1 MYISQP
7 FPPLFVCPPELAR
20 AQSCASKYVDS
31 TFFTTLPRR
40 ELRGFYIKRV
50 QDEMARQES
59 VDEEE
64 LEKVR
69 RLHGKGRRHPKY
81 GSLRYGVEHM

>member
-1 MYISQP
+1 
-7 FPPLFVCPPELAR
+7 
-20 AQSCASKYVDS
+20 VDS

-40 ELRGFYIKRV
+40 ELRGFYIKRI
-50 QDEMARQES
+50 QDEMAKQEG

-69 RLHGKGRRHPKY
+69 KMQGKGRGVYDHTEY
-81 GSLRYGVEHM
+81 ICDQNEGS